1 MMIASVAHYN
11 SRLTDYVSDDYGL
24 DTKSLLMKDIFTKVK
39 SIALLENHIVLI
51 GEIGVGK
58 KRLAQIIHKYSF
70 LEEGPFHQFYC
81 IDINEAKFKEAFWEH
96 IHFEN
101 EHMQIKYEALE
112 KAGGGILYL
121 DQFSELSGE
130 YMLNIVNSYIRGCNQ
145 LYKYNKSMSPRLI
158 LSISQDAFQD
168 LTKTDAWDQLLNL
181 LNPITIML
189 PPLRERKEDIPA
201 LIETFVDE
209 AKSSESTWQNLS
221 IASDAVNECKIY
233 AWPGNVRQ
241 LKNAIHQGAVLSH
254 GKTIE
259 SHHLPFSM
267 NWKLPYK

>member
-1 MMIASVAHYN
+1 MIALAAKYTP
-11 SRLTDYVSDDYGL
+11 RLTDYVSEENGL
-24 DTKSLLMKDIFTKVK
+24 DSESLLMRDIFKKVK
-39 SIALLENHIVLI
+39 SIALLEKHIVLI

-58 KRLAQIIHKYSF
+58 KRLAKIIHNHSRR
-70 LEEGPFHQFYC
+70 LHGPFHTFYC

-96 IHFEN
+96 IHFDN
-101 EHMQIKYEALE
+101 EHLQIKYEALE

-130 YMLNIVNSYIRGCNQ
+130 YMLNIVNSYIRGCKQ
-145 LYKYNKSMSPRLI
+145 LFKYNTSMSPRLI
-158 LSISQDAFQD
+158 LSISQDAFQN
-168 LTKTDAWDQLLNL
+168 LAKTDIWIQLLKL
-181 LNPITIML
+181 LNPISIML

-201 LIETFVDE
+201 LIKTFLAE
-209 AKSSESTWQNLS
+209 AKSSEPAWHNLS
-221 IASDAVNECKIY
+221 IAPEAVNECKSY
-233 AWPGNVRQ
+233 SWPGNVRQ
-241 LKNAIHQGAVLSH
+241 LKNAILQGSVLSH

>member
-1 MMIASVAHYN
+1 MTPSSVN
-11 SRLTDYVSDDYGL
+11 NTPGLTDYLSEENGL
-24 DTKSLLMKDIFTKVK
+24 GTESILMRDIFTKVK
-39 SIALLENHIVLI
+39 SIALLEQHIVLI

-58 KRLAQIIHKYSF
+58 KRLAQIIHRCS
-70 LEEGPFHQFYC
+70 LRENGPFHTFYC
-81 IDINEAKFKEAFWEH
+81 IDVTEAKFKEAFWEH

-101 EHMQIKYEALE
+101 EHLQIKYEALE

-145 LYKYNKSMSPRLI
+145 LFKYNISMFPRLI
-158 LSISQDAFQD
+158 LSISQDSFQK
-168 LTKTDAWDQLLNL
+168 LAKTKVWGELLKI
-181 LNPITIML
+181 LNPISIML

-201 LIETFVDE
+201 LIKTFLAE
-209 AKSSESTWQNLS
+209 AKSSEPSWQNLA
-221 IASDAVNECKIY
+221 ITPEAVNECKIY

-241 LKNAIHQGAVLSH
+241 LKNAILQGSVLSH
-254 GKTIE
+254 GSTIE